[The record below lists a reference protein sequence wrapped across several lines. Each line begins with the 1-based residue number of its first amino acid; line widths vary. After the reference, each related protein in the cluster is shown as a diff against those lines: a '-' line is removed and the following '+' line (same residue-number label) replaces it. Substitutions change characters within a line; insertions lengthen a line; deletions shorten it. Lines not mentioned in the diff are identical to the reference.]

1 MSTLDFDIKLK
12 NIDFITGVK
21 LMIIIN
27 EGDGKGKT
35 TAAIGQAVRA
45 KGQGMKVKI
54 IQLIKSGQ
62 SGELEMLRKL
72 GITVDQYGL
81 GFTDKGDK
89 EMHKMAVERGI
100 QAINKAIDSNDVE
113 MIICDEIN
121 YAVSGN
127 LVDEESVLKLIDK
140 AHEKKVHLVMTGRG
154 PTEKMIEAADIVTNM
169 VKIKHAFDS
178 GIKAQP
184 GIEY

>member
-1 MSTLDFDIKLK
+1 
-12 NIDFITGVK
+12 
-21 LMIIIN
+21 MIIIN

-45 KGQGMKVKI
+45 QGQGMRVKV
-54 IQLIKSGQ
+54 IQLIKSGP
-62 SGELEMLRKL
+62 SGELEMLKKL
-72 GITVDQYGL
+72 GIKVEQYGL

-89 EMHKMAVERGI
+89 TLHELAAERGVH
-100 QAINKAIDSNDVE
+100 AINKAIDSGKFD

-127 LVDEESVLKLIDK
+127 LIDEEEVLKLIDK
-140 AHEKKVHLVMTGRG
+140 ANDKGVNLVMTGRNS
-154 PTEKMIEAADIVTNM
+154 TAKMIEMADIVTDM
-169 VKIKHAFDS
+169 VKVKHAFDK
-178 GIKAQP
+178 GIAAQP

>member
-1 MSTLDFDIKLK
+1 
-12 NIDFITGVK
+12 
-21 LMIIIN
+21 MIIIN

-45 KGQGMKVKI
+45 QGQGMRVKV
-54 IQLIKSGQ
+54 IQLIKSGP
-62 SGELEMLRKL
+62 SGELEMLKKL
-72 GITVDQYGL
+72 GIKVEQYGL

-89 EMHKMAVERGI
+89 TLHELAAERGVH
-100 QAINKAIDSNDVE
+100 AINKAIDSGKFD

-127 LVDEESVLKLIDK
+127 LIDEEEVLKLIDK
-140 AHEKKVHLVMTGRG
+140 ANDKGVNLVMTGRN
-154 PTEKMIEAADIVTNM
+154 PTAKMIEMADIVTDM
-169 VKIKHAFDS
+169 VKVKHAFDK
-178 GIKAQP
+178 GIAAQP

>member
-1 MSTLDFDIKLK
+1 
-12 NIDFITGVK
+12 
-21 LMIIIN
+21 MIIIN

-45 KGQGMKVKI
+45 QGQGMRVKI
-54 IQLIKSGQ
+54 IQLIKSGP
-62 SGELEMLRKL
+62 SGELEMLKKL
-72 GITVDQYGL
+72 GIKVEQYGL

-89 EMHKMAVERGI
+89 TLHELAAERGV
-100 QAINKAIDSNDVE
+100 QAINKAIDSGKFD

-127 LVDEESVLKLIDK
+127 LIDEEEVLKLIDK
-140 AHEKKVHLVMTGRG
+140 ANDKGVNLVMTGRN
-154 PTEKMIEAADIVTNM
+154 PTAKMIEMADIVTDM
-169 VKIKHAFDS
+169 VKVKHAFDK
-178 GIKAQP
+178 GIAAQP

>member
-1 MSTLDFDIKLK
+1 
-12 NIDFITGVK
+12 
-21 LMIIIN
+21 MIIIN

-45 KGQGMKVKI
+45 QGQGMRVKV
-54 IQLIKSGQ
+54 IQLIKSGP
-62 SGELEMLRKL
+62 SGELEMLKKI
-72 GITVDQYGL
+72 GIKVEQYGL

-89 EMHKMAVERGI
+89 TLHELAAERGV
-100 QAINKAIDSNDVE
+100 QAINKAIDSGKFD

-127 LVDEESVLKLIDK
+127 LIDEEEVLKLIDK
-140 AHEKKVHLVMTGRG
+140 ANDKGVNLVMTGRN
-154 PTEKMIEAADIVTNM
+154 PTAKMIEMADIVTDM
-169 VKIKHAFDS
+169 VKVKHAFDK
-178 GIKAQP
+178 GIAAQP

>member
-1 MSTLDFDIKLK
+1 
-12 NIDFITGVK
+12 
-21 LMIIIN
+21 MIIIN

-45 KGQGMKVKI
+45 QGQGMRVKV
-54 IQLIKSGQ
+54 IQLIKSGP
-62 SGELEMLRKL
+62 SGELEMLKKL
-72 GITVDQYGL
+72 GIKVEQYGL

-89 EMHKMAVERGI
+89 TLHELAAERGL
-100 QAINKAIDSNDVE
+100 QAINKAIDSGKFD

-127 LVDEESVLKLIDK
+127 LIDEEEVLKLIDK
-140 AHEKKVHLVMTGRG
+140 ANDKGVDLVMTGRN
-154 PTEKMIEAADIVTNM
+154 PTAKMIEMADIVTDM
-169 VKIKHAFDS
+169 VKVKHAFDK
-178 GIKAQP
+178 GIAAQP

>member
-1 MSTLDFDIKLK
+1 
-12 NIDFITGVK
+12 
-21 LMIIIN
+21 MIIIN

-45 KGQGMKVKI
+45 QGQGMRVKV
-54 IQLIKSGQ
+54 IQLIKSGP
-62 SGELEMLRKL
+62 SGELEMLKKL
-72 GITVDQYGL
+72 GIKVEQYGL

-89 EMHKMAVERGI
+89 TLHKLAAERGV
-100 QAINKAIDSNDVE
+100 QAINKAIDSGKFD

-127 LVDEESVLKLIDK
+127 LIDEEEVLKLIDK
-140 AHEKKVHLVMTGRG
+140 ANDKGINLVMTGRN
-154 PTEKMIEAADIVTNM
+154 PTAKMIEMADIVTDM
-169 VKIKHAFDS
+169 VKVKHAFDK
-178 GIKAQP
+178 GIAAQP

>member
-1 MSTLDFDIKLK
+1 
-12 NIDFITGVK
+12 
-21 LMIIIN
+21 MIIIN

-45 KGQGMKVKI
+45 QGQGMRVKV
-54 IQLIKSGQ
+54 IQLIKSGP
-62 SGELEMLRKL
+62 SGELEMLKKL
-72 GITVDQYGL
+72 GIKVEQYGL

-89 EMHKMAVERGI
+89 TLHKLAAERGV
-100 QAINKAIDSNDVE
+100 QAINKAIDSGKFD

-127 LVDEESVLKLIDK
+127 LIDEEEVLKLIDK
-140 AHEKKVHLVMTGRG
+140 ANDKGVNLVMTGRN
-154 PTEKMIEAADIVTNM
+154 PTAKMIEMADIVTDM
-169 VKIKHAFDS
+169 VKVKHAFDK
-178 GIKAQP
+178 GIAAQP